1 MIRPYYSDKTAVVG
15 IGQTEFSKNS
25 GRTEL
30 QLAAEA
36 ILAAV
41 EDAGLTTNDI
51 DGMVTFAADQN
62 DELALIR
69 SLGVP
74 ELSYTGRTRGGGGG
88 SAATVQL
95 AAAAVASGVANT
107 VVVYRAFNERSG
119 QRFGQPMTQN
129 AGAAARG
136 GAGGAARPAAP
147 AAPAPNL
154 MMMMRGRM
162 PGFNMYQVYGL
173 DTPAKTYSLWY
184 QRYMY
189 EYGVTNED
197 FGRYGVIARKHA
209 ATNPAAWF
217 FQRPI
222 TIEDHQASRWIVE
235 PILRKLDCCQESD
248 GGVALVITSAD
259 RAKDLPQPPVR
270 IVAAAQAHTR
280 NGEEMYDL
288 YNGSRA
294 DFPECRALGRNLYD
308 ASGLSPDD
316 IDVAMI
322 YENFTPVVFLQL
334 EALGFCGPGEAKDF
348 IKDGNIEIGGK
359 TPVNTNGG
367 LLGEG
372 YIHGVNNIL
381 EGVRQMRGT
390 APNQIPNAEHAL
402 ISAGRSGIILGK
414 S

>member
-1 MIRPYYSDKTAVVG
+1 
-15 IGQTEFSKNS
+15 
-25 GRTEL
+25 
-30 QLAAEA
+30 
-36 ILAAV
+36 
-41 EDAGLTTNDI
+41 
-51 DGMVTFAADQN
+51 MVTFAADSN

-74 ELSYTGRTRGGGGG
+74 ELNYTGRTRGGGGG

-95 AAAAVASGVANT
+95 AAAAVASGMAQT

-129 AGAAARG
+129 AGITSSKKDGGDKKPAAA
-136 GAGGAARPAAP
+136 AP
-147 AAPAPNL
+147 PMNL
-154 MMMMRGRM
+154 MAMMRGRM
-162 PGFNMYQVYGL
+162 PGFNMYHVYGL
-173 DTPAKTYSLWY
+173 DTPAKVYSLWY

-217 FQRPI
+217 YDRPI

-248 GGVALVITSAD
+248 GGVALVITSAERGQGPPATAGAHRRR
-259 RAKDLPQPPVR
+259 RAGAHAQRRGDVRLLQRRPRRLPRVPRPR
-270 IVAAAQAHTR
+270 TA
-280 NGEEMYDL
+280 
-288 YNGSRA
+288 
-294 DFPECRALGRNLYD
+294 LYD
-308 ASGLSPDD
+308 ASGLTPDD

-334 EALGFCGPGEAKDF
+334 EALGFCGRGEARDF

-390 APNQIPNAEHAL
+390 APNQVPNAAHTL
-402 ISAGRSGIILGK
+402 VSAGRSGIILGK

>member
-1 MIRPYYSDKTAVVG
+1 MRPRYSDATSIVG

-25 GRTEL
+25 GRTPL
-30 QLAAEA
+30 QLASEA
-36 ILAAV
+36 IFAAV
-41 EDAGLTTNDI
+41 EDAGLSTNDI

-62 DELALIR
+62 DELSLMRA
-69 SLGVP
+69 LGVP

-95 AAAAVASGVANT
+95 AAAAVDAGMADT

-129 AGAAARG
+129 QGIDSTKGPSPETKRMLAQFAS
-136 GAGGAARPAAP
+136 
-147 AAPAPNL
+147 
-154 MMMMRGRM
+154 RM
-162 PGFNMYQVYGL
+162 PGFNLYHVYGL
-173 DTPAKTYSLWY
+173 DTPAKVYSLWY

-189 EYGVTNED
+189 AYGVTNED
-197 FGRYGVIARKHA
+197 FGRYGVVARKHA

-217 FQRPI
+217 YERPI

-248 GGVALVITSAD
+248 GGVALVVTSAE
-259 RAKDLPQPPVR
+259 RAKDLRQDPVR
-270 IVAAAQAHTR
+270 VVAAAQAHTR
-280 NGEEMYDL
+280 NGEEMYDF
-288 YNGSRA
+288 YNGDRA
-294 DFPECRALGRNLYD
+294 DFPECRALGRRLYD
-308 ASGLSPDD
+308 QSGLTPDD

-334 EALGFCGPGEAKDF
+334 EALGFCGRGEAKDF
-348 IKDGNIEIGGK
+348 IADGNIELGGK

-390 APNQIPNAEHAL
+390 AANQVANAQHTL
-402 ISAGRSGIILGK
+402 VSAGRSGIILGK